1 MLKTI
6 FWKISIFWR
15 KNFINNL
22 LVGRI
27 LVLTFLTVIM
37 AGYIIYGIKT
47 GKRNA
52 ALRRANL
59 SYTGQVNELNRVE
72 ASLKNLIE
80 FVNSQK
86 VKLKDAEDTLA
97 KIKEEVGSI
106 EPVLSARREEI
117 NAIFALQESRTKKI
131 LVRER
136 AWGILI
142 GVVATLMASSIIWIV
157 KDLLRKARS
166 GESNRLNKQG
176 GRAEHQ

>member
-1 MLKTI
+1 MLKNNLLKT
-6 FWKISIFWR
+6 SIFWQ
-15 KNFINNL
+15 KTLINNL
-22 LVGRI
+22 LFRRI
-27 LVLTFLTVIM
+27 LALAFLTILM
-37 AGYIIYGIKT
+37 TGFILDAIKT

-52 ALRRANL
+52 ELRTANL
-59 SYTGQVNELNRVE
+59 LYTSLVNELNRVE
-72 ASLKNLIE
+72 ASLRSLIE

-86 VKLKDAEDTLA
+86 AKLKEAEDTLA
-97 KIKEEVGSI
+97 KMKEEVGSI

-142 GVVATLMASSIIWIV
+142 GVVATLMASSIIWIIKHLV
-157 KDLLRKARS
+157 RKARS

-176 GRAEHQ
+176 GRA